1 MARHGTQRTDMTD
14 AGVPGESLW
23 AMIVSPTIWALHFL
37 LCYILAAIFCAR
49 AGVPSAD
56 LADVRWWIA
65 GFTALALGGIAVSGV
80 QAFRLGHFMEGK
92 AAPHD
97 ADTIHDRRRFLAYA
111 SLLLSGL
118 SFIATLFVALPAV
131 FFASCR

>member
-1 MARHGTQRTDMTD
+1 MADERTLPD

-23 AMIVSPTIWALHFL
+23 AMIIAPTIWAVHFL
-37 LCYILAAIFCAR
+37 ACYILAAIFCAK
-49 AGVPSAD
+49 AGAPSAD
-56 LADVRWWIA
+56 LATVRWWIA
-65 GFTALALGGIAVSGV
+65 GLTVVALAAIAACAI

-97 ADTIHDRRRFLAYA
+97 ADTIQDRRRFLAYA
-111 SLLLSGL
+111 TLMLSGL
-118 SFIATLFVALPAV
+118 SFVATVFVALPAV

>member
-1 MARHGTQRTDMTD
+1 MADEHTVPD

-23 AMIVSPTIWALHFL
+23 AMIIAPTIWAVHFL
-37 LCYILAAIFCAR
+37 ACYILAAIFCAK
-49 AGVPSAD
+49 AAAPSAD
-56 LADVRWWIA
+56 LATVRWWIA
-65 GFTALALGGIAVSGV
+65 GLTALALAGIAACAV
-80 QAFRLGHFMEGK
+80 QAFRRGHFMEGK

-111 SLLLSGL
+111 TLMLSGL
-118 SFIATLFVALPAV
+118 SFVATVFVALPAV

>member
-1 MARHGTQRTDMTD
+1 MMADERTALD

-23 AMIVSPTIWALHFL
+23 AMIIAPTIWAVHFL
-37 LCYILAAIFCAR
+37 ACYILAAVFCAK
-49 AGVPSAD
+49 AGAAD
-56 LADVRWWIA
+56 FATVRWWIA
-65 GFTALALGGIAVSGV
+65 GFTVAALGAIAACAI

-111 SLLLSGL
+111 TLLLSGL
-118 SFIATLFVALPAV
+118 SFVATLFVALPAV
-131 FFASCR
+131 FVESCR

>member
-1 MARHGTQRTDMTD
+1 MANERAMPD

-23 AMIVSPTIWALHFL
+23 AMIVSPTIWAIHFL
-37 LCYILAAIFCAR
+37 ACYIVAAIFCAK
-49 AGVPSAD
+49 AGAASAD
-56 LADVRWWIA
+56 LATVRWWIA
-65 GFTALALGGIAVSGV
+65 GFTVLALAGIAASGI

-111 SLLLSGL
+111 TLLLSGL
-118 SFIATLFVALPAV
+118 SFVATLFVALPAV
-131 FFASCR
+131 FVASCR

>member
-1 MARHGTQRTDMTD
+1 MPRASLPD

-23 AMIVSPTIWALHFL
+23 AMIVAPTIWAVHFL
-37 LCYILAAIFCAR
+37 LCYILAAVFCAR
-49 AGVPSAD
+49 AGAPSAD
-56 LADVRWWIA
+56 LATVRWWIA
-65 GFTALALGGIAVSGV
+65 VFTVLALGAIAVCGI

-97 ADTIHDRRRFLAYA
+97 ADTIQDRRRFLAYA

-118 SFIATLFVALPAV
+118 SFVATLFVALPAV
-131 FFASCR
+131 FFTSCR

>member
-1 MARHGTQRTDMTD
+1 MADERSLPD

-23 AMIVSPTIWALHFL
+23 AMIVAPTIWAVHFL
-37 LCYILAAIFCAR
+37 ACYILAAVFCAK
-49 AGVPSAD
+49 AGAAAD
-56 LADVRWWIA
+56 LATVRWWIA
-65 GFTALALGGIAVSGV
+65 GLTLVALAAIAACTI

-111 SLLLSGL
+111 TLMLSGL
-118 SFIATLFVALPAV
+118 SFVATVFVALPAA

>member
-1 MARHGTQRTDMTD
+1 MADGRAMPD

-37 LCYILAAIFCAR
+37 ACYILAAVFCAK
-49 AGVPSAD
+49 AGPAAD
-56 LADVRWWIA
+56 LATVRWWIA
-65 GFTALALGGIAVSGV
+65 GLTVLALGTIAASGV
-80 QAFRLGHFMEGK
+80 QAYRLGHFMEGK

-111 SLLLSGL
+111 TLLLSGL
-118 SFIATLFVALPAV
+118 SFVATLFVALPAV
-131 FFASCR
+131 FVASCR

>member
-1 MARHGTQRTDMTD
+1 MADERAMRD

-23 AMIVSPTIWALHFL
+23 AMIVAPTIWAVHFL
-37 LCYILAAIFCAR
+37 ACYILAAIFCAK
-49 AGVPSAD
+49 AAAPSAD
-56 LADVRWWIA
+56 FGTVRWWIA
-65 GFTALALGGIAVSGV
+65 GFTVLALAGIGACAI

-111 SLLLSGL
+111 TLLLSGL
-118 SFIATLFVALPAV
+118 SFVATLFVALPAV
-131 FFASCR
+131 FVASCR